1 MTLRYDKNSI
11 MDNRKVEYEQS
22 IVRLGLEKAAFE
34 KEVGQIRQEI
44 DELCDRRVEV
54 KESIETLITESSRA
68 QKVLEDVQAEIA
80 DAVHA
85 GGEKVA
91 ALRTEEVKG
100 QENMGGKKLEL
111 QKLEEY
117 LLSLTEQIDTK
128 IKKRAEFE
136 ENARQAHVELVRVR
150 SELNSAKRE
159 LEEVSSEIKVLY
171 QLKLEVTSKLT
182 TIDVER
188 QEIEE
193 IVSVLKESNKEGL
206 ELVASFEG
214 ERKRL
219 QEKDDFLRRKEADLA
234 IYENRLKKRMDDA
247 GYDVKMTF
255 K

>member
-11 MDNRKVEYEQS
+11 MDNRKIEYEQS

-34 KEVGQIRQEI
+34 KEAGKIRQEI

-54 KESIETLITESSRA
+54 KESIETLVVEASRA

-80 DAVHA
+80 GAVHA

-91 ALRTEEVKG
+91 ALREKENEREESAG
-100 QENMGGKKLEL
+100 SKKLEL

-117 LLSLTEQIDTK
+117 LSSLTDQIESKT
-128 IKKRAEFE
+128 KKRAEFE
-136 ENARQAHVELVRVR
+136 ESARQAPDELAGVR
-150 SELNSAKRE
+150 SELNLVKRD
-159 LEEVSSEIKVLY
+159 LEEVSSEVKVLY
-171 QLKLEVTSKLT
+171 QLKLEVTSQLT
-182 TIDVER
+182 TIDAER

-193 IVSVLKESNKEGL
+193 IVSVLKENNKEGL
-206 ELVASFEG
+206 DLVASFEG

-219 QEKDDFLRRKEADLA
+219 EEKDDFLRRKEADLA

-247 GYDVKMTF
+247 GYNVKMTF
-255 K
+255 T

>member
-1 MTLRYDKNSI
+1 MTLRFDKNSI

-34 KEVGQIRQEI
+34 KEVGKIRQEI

-54 KESIETLITESSRA
+54 KKDTEQRSIEFEAAKKALT
-68 QKVLEDVQAEIA
+68 DVQAEIA
-80 DAVHA
+80 QAVHA

-91 ALRTEEVKG
+91 ALRTEEAKKEESTG
-100 QENMGGKKLEL
+100 NKKLEL

-117 LLSLTEQIDTK
+117 LASLTEQIDTK

-136 ENARQAHVELVRVR
+136 ESARQAHDELVRVR
-150 SELNSAKRE
+150 SELNTAKRE
-159 LEEVSSEIKVLY
+159 LEEVSGEVKALY

-182 TIDVER
+182 TIDAER
-188 QEIEE
+188 QEVEE

-206 ELVASFEG
+206 DLVTSFEG

-247 GYDVKMTF
+247 GYDIKMTF